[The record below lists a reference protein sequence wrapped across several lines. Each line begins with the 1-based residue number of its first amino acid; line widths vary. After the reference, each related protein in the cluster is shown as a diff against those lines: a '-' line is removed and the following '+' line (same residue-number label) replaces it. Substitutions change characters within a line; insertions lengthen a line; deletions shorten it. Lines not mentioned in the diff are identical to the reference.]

1 MGILDRMHQQQ
12 KQRQEQKSKQKTSMK
27 WLYKNKEISEITDL
41 PKDTFGF
48 IYKTT
53 HIPSGKMY
61 IGKKSLMHSLKR
73 KLGKKEKALWKGKGR
88 PPIYKQ
94 VLKESDWKKYYG
106 SHAFIIDELNNATG
120 TDTKKY
126 RYFPLKREIIH
137 VAYSKKE
144 LTYLECK
151 YQFSLSVLEDRK
163 YLNDN
168 ILGKF
173 FDKDFA

>member
-1 MGILDRMHQQQ
+1 MGDVIDDFYDSDAPQF
-12 KQRQEQKSKQKTSMK
+12 KGKSKEKRRQMAIAAKLQADEEKDHEVSMAQAQLDK
-27 WLYKNKEISEITDL
+27 SAENI
-41 PKDTFGF
+41 
-48 IYKTT
+48 
-53 HIPSGKMY
+53 
-61 IGKKSLMHSLKR
+61 KKLKK